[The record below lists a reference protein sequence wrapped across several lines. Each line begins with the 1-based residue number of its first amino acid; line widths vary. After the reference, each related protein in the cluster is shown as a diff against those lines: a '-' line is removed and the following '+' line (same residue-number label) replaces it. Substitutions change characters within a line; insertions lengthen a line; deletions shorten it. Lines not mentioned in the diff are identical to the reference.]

1 MATFNI
7 KAGNTSPAIEYALT
21 PTTVNLTGASVVFRM
36 RPIGTTT
43 WSLSAAATVVTATG
57 TPTVRYAW
65 AAGNTA
71 TPGFYEAEFVV
82 TYTDTTV
89 ETFPNSEFITINIAG
104 DETGTSAD
112 INNVRFLIGDT
123 DSTDYAITNDNI
135 AFALSQASDDLYL
148 AASICCRAL
157 AAKYAN
163 LVDTKFESVSS
174 NYSQLQNNYTK
185 LAARLESQ
193 SKKFGKGG
201 LGVPLVGGISISDV
215 DSVEQDSDRIPS
227 KFRRDQYA
235 NPPRG
240 AREDWWGWT

>member
-1 MATFNI
+1 M
-7 KAGNTSPAIEYALT
+7 
-21 PTTVNLTGASVVFRM
+21 
-36 RPIGTTT
+36 T
-43 WSLSAAATVVTATG
+43 WSYTNPSASSKDA
-57 TPTVRYAW
+57 
-65 AAGNTA
+65 
-71 TPGFYEAEFVV
+71 
-82 TYTDTTV
+82 
-89 ETFPNSEFITINIAG
+89 
-104 DETGTSAD
+104 
-112 INNVRFLIGDT
+112 VRFLIGDT
-123 DSTDYAITNDNI
+123 DTTDQRVSDEEIN
-135 AFALSQASDDLYL
+135 FALGQASNDTYL
-148 AASICCRAL
+148 AAAICCRAI

-174 NYSQLQNNYTK
+174 NYGQLQEHYTK